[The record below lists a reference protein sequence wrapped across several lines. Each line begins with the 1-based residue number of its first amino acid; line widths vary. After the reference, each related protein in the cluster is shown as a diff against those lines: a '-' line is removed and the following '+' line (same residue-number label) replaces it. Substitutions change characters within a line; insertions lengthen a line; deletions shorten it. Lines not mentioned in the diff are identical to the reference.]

1 MKQTA
6 IVIRTNP
13 DRSAVVELIPS
24 DGAAAPQRMSAR
36 NPIDAQPGE
45 TVLVET
51 EKASLPMTALILYL
65 LPLAAFIAGY
75 LLGGNALWGAA
86 AVVPVGVLGY
96 LYNRRTRTAV
106 ITGRAGE
113 DA

>member
-6 IVIRTNP
+6 TVIQTNP
-13 DRSAVVELIPS
+13 DQSAVVELLPS
-24 DGAAAPQRMSAR
+24 GGAAAPQRLQAR
-36 NPIDAQPGE
+36 HPIDAQPGE

-51 EKASLPMTALILYL
+51 EKASLLMTALILYL

-75 LLGGNALWGAA
+75 LLGGTALWGAA

-96 LYNRRTRTAV
+96 LYNRRTRIAV
-106 ITGRAGE
+106 ITDRAGE